1 MLWLLTAALAQT
13 LVSPDYPAHCQ
24 SPQWSPDGA
33 MLSWEVNWLERKS
46 IELYV
51 APFTGSLGAPRKIQ
65 PVSRASSATA
75 GFSTSTSAVHHELS
89 FAPPAF
95 SPFFIYASSGAG
107 QDYDLYLSSG
117 GALSPA
123 PGTDGNPAWSPDGKR
138 IVFSSARTGQG
149 DLYLLAP
156 DGTGALLRLTGDET
170 ASELYPAWSPD
181 GKKIA
186 YVGHTSEGDNLWIID
201 DLAFPAP
208 RAVTKWP
215 HTQTR
220 PAWSPDNRWIAFY
233 SNHTKIDRYDL
244 YVLSVSGGEPVLMD
258 TDVLLNP
265 RGPVWSP
272 DGAHVIYV
280 KADEA
285 KLSPIYA
292 SPVSNPAGRKLVNVG
307 TVGNQDIA
315 VVGRAD
321 GVWLAVAALGRV
333 GDAVRDFR
341 RVYLGKVVL

>member
-117 GALSPA
+117 GALSPEA
-123 PGTDGNPAWSPDGKR
+123 A
-138 IVFSSARTGQG
+138 
-149 DLYLLAP
+149 
-156 DGTGALLRLTGDET
+156 ALL
-170 ASELYPAWSPD
+170 
-181 GKKIA
+181 
-186 YVGHTSEGDNLWIID
+186 
-201 DLAFPAP
+201 
-208 RAVTKWP
+208 
-215 HTQTR
+215 
-220 PAWSPDNRWIAFY
+220 
-233 SNHTKIDRYDL
+233 
-244 YVLSVSGGEPVLMD
+244 
-258 TDVLLNP
+258 
-265 RGPVWSP
+265 
-272 DGAHVIYV
+272 
-280 KADEA
+280 EA
-285 KLSPIYA
+285 L
-292 SPVSNPAGRKLVNVG
+292 
-307 TVGNQDIA
+307 
-315 VVGRAD
+315 
-321 GVWLAVAALGRV
+321 
-333 GDAVRDFR
+333 GDAVLQKPFTRATLLDALAPFATAAPR
-341 RVYLGKVVL
+341 